1 MKLGKMGLK
10 ISKVIVITR
19 ASSGIGETTAK
30 ILAED
35 GAKLVLG
42 ARRKERLEKLA
53 TEVKGLGGEAVYM
66 ATDVTKVEEVEALEK
81 LAIDTFGRIDVWLN
95 NAGLMSQS
103 LNQCWKRKEYQ
114 TGMRQLI

>member
-1 MKLGKMGLK
+1 MKLGKIGLK

-53 TEVKGLGGEAVYM
+53 
-66 ATDVTKVEEVEALEK
+66 
-81 LAIDTFGRIDVWLN
+81 IDTFGRIDVWLN